1 MARKVNRETLE
12 HIKSFEGLRLVGY
25 KDPGSR
31 DGKPYTIGYGST
43 KNVTLGMK
51 ITAQEAE
58 RRLVDDLSNAERT
71 VERLVKVPLN
81 DNQFGALVSFV
92 FNVGGGAFEDSTL
105 LRRLNAGDYVSVP
118 QQLARWDKNDGK
130 VMAGLTRRRASE
142 AELWNKPVSKV
153 TIEPAPHLGPKPID
167 APLEVKPVDVF
178 DPDEGAIQNK
188 TSNWIWVI
196 SAVLAFA
203 AIIFIVTQ
211 VRF

>member
-1 MARKVNRETLE
+1 MGRKVNKATLE
-12 HIKSFEGLRLVGY
+12 HIKGFEGLRLVGY

-51 ITAQEAE
+51 ITPEEAE
-58 RRLVDDLSNAERT
+58 RRLIEDLSSAEKT
-71 VERLVKVPLN
+71 VERLVRVPLN

-105 LRRLNAGDYVSVP
+105 LRLLNGGGYVSVP
-118 QQLARWDKNDGK
+118 SQLARWNKNDGK

-142 AELWNKPVSKV
+142 AALWSQ
-153 TIEPAPHLGPKPID
+153 PASAASPKPPE
-167 APLEVKPVDVF
+167 APLEVKPVDVYT
-178 DPDEGAIQNK
+178 PDDEPANKPSGLLWVFGAILLF
-188 TSNWIWVI
+188 V
-196 SAVLAFA
+196 AV
-203 AIIFIVTQ
+203 IFIVTQ